1 MNLRVQNRMSEAL
14 IEYFEALERLKVNK
28 PIRIDIGTKISN
40 DSVALE
46 AGRSKG
52 AIKKSRLIFADL
64 IVAIDSAAKE
74 QNITPLDQRKL
85 LKIQEELKTVRED
98 LEKALGREISLL
110 YENYQLK
117 KQLNALNG
125 SNIIPI
131 RQADHD

>member
-1 MNLRVQNRMSEAL
+1 MSEAL

-46 AGRSKG
+46 AGRNKG

-74 QNITPLDQRKL
+74 QNIVPLDQRKL
-85 LKIQEELKTVRED
+85 LKMQEELKTVRED

-117 KQLNALNG
+117 KQLSALNRA
-125 SNIIPI
+125 NIIPI
-131 RQADHD
+131 RQSDHD

>member
-1 MNLRVQNRMSEAL
+1 MSEAL
-14 IEYFEALERLKVNK
+14 VEYFEALERLKVNK
-28 PIRIDIGTKISN
+28 PIRMNIGTKITN

-64 IVAIDSAAKE
+64 IVAIDSAAAE
-74 QNITPLDQRKL
+74 QNVTSLDQRKL
-85 LKIQEELKTVRED
+85 LKIQEELKTARED

-117 KQLNALNG
+117 KQLSALNRA
-125 SNIIPI
+125 NIIPI
-131 RQADHD
+131 RQSDHD

>member
-1 MNLRVQNRMSEAL
+1 MSEAL
-14 IEYFEALERLKVNK
+14 VEYFEALERLKVNK
-28 PIRIDIGTKISN
+28 PIRVVIGTKISN

-64 IVAIDSAAKE
+64 IIAIDSAAKE

-110 YENYQLK
+110 YENHQLK

-125 SNIIPI
+125 TNIIPI
-131 RQADHD
+131 RQFDHD

>member
-1 MNLRVQNRMSEAL
+1 MSEAL

-46 AGRSKG
+46 AGRNKG

-74 QNITPLDQRKL
+74 QNIVPLDQRKL
-85 LKIQEELKTVRED
+85 LKMQEELKTVRED

-117 KQLNALNG
+117 KQLSALNTA
-125 SNIIPI
+125 NIIPI
-131 RQADHD
+131 RQSDHD

>member
-64 IVAIDSAAKE
+64 IVAIDIAAKE

-131 RQADHD
+131 RQSDHD

>member
-1 MNLRVQNRMSEAL
+1 MSEAI

-64 IVAIDSAAKE
+64 IVAIDSAAAQ
-74 QNITPLDQRKL
+74 QNVISLDQRRL
-85 LKIQEELKTVRED
+85 LKIQEELKTVCED
-98 LEKALGREISLL
+98 LEKALGREVSLL

-125 SNIIPI
+125 TNIIPI
-131 RQADHD
+131 RQSDYD

>member
-1 MNLRVQNRMSEAL
+1 MSEAL
-14 IEYFEALERLKVNK
+14 VEYFEALERLKVNK
-28 PIRIDIGTKISN
+28 PIRMNIGTKITN

-64 IVAIDSAAKE
+64 IVAIDSAAAE
-74 QNITPLDQRKL
+74 QNVTSLDQRKL
-85 LKIQEELKTVRED
+85 LKIQEELKTARED

-125 SNIIPI
+125 TNIIPI
-131 RQADHD
+131 RQ

>member
-1 MNLRVQNRMSEAL
+1 MSEAL
-14 IEYFEALERLKVNK
+14 VEYFEALERLKVNK
-28 PIRIDIGTKISN
+28 PIRMNIGTKITN

-64 IVAIDSAAKE
+64 IVAIDSAAAK
-74 QNITPLDQRKL
+74 QNVTSLDQRKL
-85 LKIQEELKTVRED
+85 LKIQEELKTARED

-125 SNIIPI
+125 TNIIPI
-131 RQADHD
+131 RQ

>member
-1 MNLRVQNRMSEAL
+1 MSEAL
-14 IEYFEALERLKVNK
+14 IEYFEALERLKVNR

-46 AGRSKG
+46 AGRNKG

-74 QNITPLDQRKL
+74 QNIVPLDQRKL
-85 LKIQEELKTVRED
+85 LKMQEELKTVRED

-117 KQLNALNG
+117 KQLSALNRA
-125 SNIIPI
+125 NIIPI
-131 RQADHD
+131 RQSDHD

>member
-1 MNLRVQNRMSEAL
+1 MNLKEQNRMSEAL
-14 IEYFEALERLKVNK
+14 IEYFEALERLKVNR

-46 AGRSKG
+46 AGRNKG

-74 QNITPLDQRKL
+74 QNIVPLDQRKL
-85 LKIQEELKTVRED
+85 LKMQEELKTVRED

-117 KQLNALNG
+117 KQLSALNRA
-125 SNIIPI
+125 NIIPI
-131 RQADHD
+131 RQSDHD

>member
-1 MNLRVQNRMSEAL
+1 MSEAL
-14 IEYFEALERLKVNK
+14 VEYFEALERLKVNK
-28 PIRIDIGTKISN
+28 PIRMNIGTKITN

-64 IVAIDSAAKE
+64 IVAIDSAVAE
-74 QNITPLDQRKL
+74 QNVTSLDQRKL
-85 LKIQEELKTVRED
+85 LKIQEELKTARED
-98 LEKALGREISLL
+98 LEKALGRELSLL

-125 SNIIPI
+125 TNIIPI
-131 RQADHD
+131 R

>member
-1 MNLRVQNRMSEAL
+1 MSEAL
-14 IEYFEALERLKVNK
+14 VEYFEALERLKVNK
-28 PIRIDIGTKISN
+28 PIRMNIGTKITN

-64 IVAIDSAAKE
+64 IVAIDSAAAE
-74 QNITPLDQRKL
+74 QNVTSLDQRKL
-85 LKIQEELKTVRED
+85 LKIQEELKTARED

-125 SNIIPI
+125 TNIIPI
-131 RQADHD
+131 RQFDND

>member
-1 MNLRVQNRMSEAL
+1 MSEAL
-14 IEYFEALERLKVNK
+14 VEYFEALERLKVNK
-28 PIRIDIGTKISN
+28 PIRMNIGTKITN

-52 AIKKSRLIFADL
+52 AVKKSRLIFADL
-64 IVAIDSAAKE
+64 IIAIDSAAAE
-74 QNITPLDQRKL
+74 QNVTSLDQRKL
-85 LKIQEELKTVRED
+85 LKIQEELKTVHED

-125 SNIIPI
+125 TNIKPI
-131 RQADHD
+131 RQFDND

>member
-1 MNLRVQNRMSEAL
+1 MSEAL

-28 PIRIDIGTKISN
+28 PIRIEIGTKISN

-64 IVAIDSAAKE
+64 IIAIASAAKE
-74 QNITPLDQRKL
+74 QNLTPLDQRKL
-85 LKIQEELKTVRED
+85 LKIQEELKIVRED

-117 KQLNALNG
+117 KQLHALNG
-125 SNIIPI
+125 ANIIPI
-131 RQADHD
+131 RQSDHD

>member
-1 MNLRVQNRMSEAL
+1 MNLKEQNRMSEAL

-46 AGRSKG
+46 AGRNKG

-74 QNITPLDQRKL
+74 QNIVPLDQRKL
-85 LKIQEELKTVRED
+85 LKMQEELKTVRED

-117 KQLNALNG
+117 KQLSALNG
-125 SNIIPI
+125 ANIIPI
-131 RQADHD
+131 RQSDHD

>member
-1 MNLRVQNRMSEAL
+1 MSEAL